1 MADVT
6 ITIPDDFYISPSDAA
21 RLLDVRVPDL
31 ALLQAS
37 GELTDVLVTYKN
49 WRKFNLTEVARL
61 RQKRMNAVEDGNLE
75 TLGNTEVLHE

>member
-37 GELTDVLVTYKN
+37 GEPTDVLVTYKN
-49 WRKFNLTEVARL
+49 WRKFNLAQVARL
-61 RQKRMNAVEDGNLE
+61 RQKRMNAAGDND
-75 TLGNTEVLHE
+75 

>member
-31 ALLQAS
+31 ALLQES
-37 GELTDVLVTYKN
+37 GDLTDVIVTYKN
-49 WRKFNLTEVARL
+49 WRKFNLAEVAHL
-61 RQKRMNAVEDGNLE
+61 RQKRVDTVEAQ
-75 TLGNTEVLHE
+75 